1 MRLVY
6 IALSWAAGIVL
17 ADRMLPLTASA
28 WLVLASAL
36 GAILFFNRKNHEI
49 RFILILGFMCALG
62 GLRIALYPTSSPVA
76 AYTNTGGLTL
86 EGVIA
91 SDPDLRDDRALLRV
105 EVERIIRGGDI
116 IPVNGLVLVQ
126 ASTFT
131 PVRYGDRVRATGFLS
146 LPAEFDTFSYADYL
160 ARGGVFSL
168 MRNALVEVDS
178 SGHGSP
184 FYNALFELR
193 SSAAAQ
199 IAAYL
204 PEPQAGLLTG
214 ILLGQ
219 ENGIAPAVSDAFTAT
234 GAAHIVAISGFNMAV
249 ISGLITA
256 VFKRFRPRWL
266 AGFAAI
272 TVLVIYTLLVGA
284 NPAVVRA
291 AIMSSLVIVAG
302 LVRRKTYLPA
312 SLAFVVLLMSVLNPT
327 ILQDISFQLSFFA
340 TLGLMLFTDPLTRR
354 FDAILTRL
362 FSETT
367 AVRLSGILTEP
378 IIVSLAALTLT
389 LPLTIVYFNRLS
401 LVTLPVNLL
410 VVPVQTLLLLT
421 GGAAT
426 LVSFIFPP
434 LAQILYW
441 FCMVLLSWTI
451 EVVRAA
457 ARLSFASVEFSIDP
471 RLVGVFF
478 IVVIGWAM
486 MQAAQPRW
494 WLMIVQF
501 VRRQATLNITLASGV
516 MTALLVVGIAASRPD
531 GQLHIWLLDAGHS
544 NAVLLQSPGGAQVLV
559 DGGRFPS
566 RLLTAIGDRLPFNDR
581 EIELL
586 VITTP
591 DEFQFGAL
599 PAVLNRYSTGTVL
612 VNGQPNL
619 SAAYTELQTALA
631 GREVLQVRAG
641 YSIEIDDGLRIE
653 ILNPENPPAI
663 GEDMGDGAL
672 VLKVSYGE
680 VSFLL
685 TGQLSTA
692 GQEAILASEQD
703 VTATV
708 LQLPRQGTARSL
720 DEDFL
725 ARVQPSLAI
734 VQADIANRRGDPNPD
749 VLALLP
755 ENVPV
760 WRTDQQGA
768 IHLWTDGVELW
779 AQPDRNTR

>member
-1 MRLVY
+1 MRLIY

-17 ADRMLPLTASA
+17 ADRVLPLTAST
-28 WLVLASAL
+28 WLVLAIAL
-36 GAILFFNRKNHEI
+36 GVILFFTRKNHET
-49 RFILILGFMCALG
+49 RFILILGLMCALG
-62 GLRIALYPTSSPVA
+62 GLRLTFYPTISAVA
-76 AYTNTGGLTL
+76 AYNNTGGLTI
-86 EGVIA
+86 EGIITA
-91 SDPDLRDDRALLRV
+91 DPDLRDDRALLRV

-116 IPVNGLVLVQ
+116 ISVNGLVLVQ
-126 ASTFT
+126 TSTFT
-131 PVRYGDRVRATGFLS
+131 SVRYGDRIRATGFLS

-178 SGHGSP
+178 GGNGSS

-193 SSAAAQ
+193 STAAKQ

-204 PEPQAGLLTG
+204 PEPQASLLTG

-219 ENGIAPAVSDAFTAT
+219 ENNISPEIQDAFTAT
-234 GAAHIVAISGFNMAV
+234 GVAHIVAISGFNMAV
-249 ISGLITA
+249 ISGLIA
-256 VFKRFRPRWL
+256 SIFKRFPWRWV

-272 TVLVIYTLLVGA
+272 TMLVIYTLLVGA

-327 ILQDISFQLSFFA
+327 IIQDISFQLSFFA
-340 TLGLMLFTDPLTRR
+340 TLGLMLFTEPLTRR
-354 FDAILTRL
+354 FDTVLTRL

-378 IIVSLAALTLT
+378 LIVTLAALSLT

-426 LVSFIFPP
+426 LLSFIIPP

-451 EVVRAA
+451 EVVRVA

-471 RLVGVFF
+471 RLVGLFF

-501 VRRQATLNITLASGV
+501 VRRQATLNITLASG
-516 MTALLVVGIAASRPD
+516 MTTALLVVGIATSRPD
-531 GQLHIWLLDAGHS
+531 GQLHVWLLDVGHS
-544 NAVLLQSPGGAQVLV
+544 NAVLMQTPGGAQVLV

-581 EIELL
+581 EIEVL

-599 PAVLNRYSTGTVL
+599 PAVLNRYATGV
-612 VNGQPNL
+612 V
-619 SAAYTELQTALA
+619 
-631 GREVLQVRAG
+631 
-641 YSIEIDDGLRIE
+641 
-653 ILNPENPPAI
+653 
-663 GEDMGDGAL
+663 
-672 VLKVSYGE
+672 
-680 VSFLL
+680 
-685 TGQLSTA
+685 
-692 GQEAILASEQD
+692 
-703 VTATV
+703 
-708 LQLPRQGTARSL
+708 
-720 DEDFL
+720 
-725 ARVQPSLAI
+725 
-734 VQADIANRRGDPNPD
+734 
-749 VLALLP
+749 
-755 ENVPV
+755 
-760 WRTDQQGA
+760 
-768 IHLWTDGVELW
+768 
-779 AQPDRNTR
+779 